1 MKYLPLLL
9 MLCLCVLAC
18 SPRLK
23 DASGDQVTASEEN
36 ARNARLESQQI
47 PREFA
52 LEAYLRRQPGVIVQG
67 SGVNARVQIRGVNS
81 FSGNTEP
88 LFIVNGNDV
97 GQSYARA
104 AELLR
109 GMEIKSVKVL
119 KDSDATL
126 YGIRG
131 AGGVIII
138 TAK

>member
-23 DASGDQVTASEEN
+23 DASADQVTASEEN